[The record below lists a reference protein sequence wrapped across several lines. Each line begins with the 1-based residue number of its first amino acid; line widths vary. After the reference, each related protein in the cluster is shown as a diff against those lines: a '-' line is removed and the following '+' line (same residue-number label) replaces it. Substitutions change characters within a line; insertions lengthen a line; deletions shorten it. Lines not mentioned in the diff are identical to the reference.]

1 MRKVGRHSELDRKKF
16 VGLGVP
22 NKMIESF
29 KDIKLTSRFETTINV
44 YRREGKG
51 PKS

>member
-1 MRKVGRHSELDRKKF
+1 MDRKEI

-29 KDIKLTSRFETTINV
+29 KDIKLASRFETTINV
-44 YRREGKG
+44 CRREGKV